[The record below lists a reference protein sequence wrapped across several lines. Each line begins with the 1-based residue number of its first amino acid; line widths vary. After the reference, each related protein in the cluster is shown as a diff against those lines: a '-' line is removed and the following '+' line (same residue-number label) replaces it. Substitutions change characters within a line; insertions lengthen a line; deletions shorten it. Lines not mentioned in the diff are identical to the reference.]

1 MKQLPQIK
9 RFQKN
14 NSQAIQDVDF
24 DADVELVSLL
34 HYITWIVNI
43 TLLTIGSSALNGLLR
58 L

>member
-34 HYITWIVNI
+34 HYITWIVSI